1 MPALNSTS
9 TCLRGL
15 RNVPNF
21 LNSQSNDHDQLVTLE
36 CLIIARLCIEA
47 THFAIAE
54 SVNQSISRPSL
65 FLFHSFIKFN
75 IGLSR
80 SIRACYHYV
89 ARDWVFGALFCRMT
103 SFMTHLSIVASVL
116 TMAAIAMER
125 WCPSQQSISNQP
137 N

>member
-36 CLIIARLCIEA
+36 CLIMARLCIEA
-47 THFAIAE
+47 THFAISE
-54 SVNQSISRPSL
+54 SVNQSTITFSFSL
-65 FLFHSFIKFN
+65 FHQIQYWTQS
-75 IGLSR
+75 G
-80 SIRACYHYV
+80 IRACYHYV
-89 ARDWVFGALFCRMT
+89 ARDWVFGALFCRLT